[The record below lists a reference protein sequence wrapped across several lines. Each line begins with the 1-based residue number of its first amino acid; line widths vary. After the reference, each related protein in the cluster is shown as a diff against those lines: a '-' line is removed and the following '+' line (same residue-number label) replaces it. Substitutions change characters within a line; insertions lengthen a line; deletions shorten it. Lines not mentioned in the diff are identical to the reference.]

1 MPTGSL
7 SRTITA
13 LGRHSERKNGGGTVL
28 SAPPPLNFARRAG
41 NGTRT
46 RDPNLGKVVLYQLSY
61 SRTIRSSLQRR
72 RTAPSLRDAHA
83 NERKNICLR
92 WRPSG
97 GEGNRTP
104 DLLNAI
110 QALSQLSY
118 APGTP
123 LKTQNLRSHQEPRR
137 IAEGI
142 SSVKKSGLAKRPS
155 AGILH
160 AAE

>member
-1 MPTGSL
+1 MRCVRCRDDAGP
-7 SRTITA
+7 
-13 LGRHSERKNGGGTVL
+13 V
-28 SAPPPLNFARRAG
+28 SAHRPRVRVQSRAG

-61 SRTIRSSLQRR
+61 SRTLCLSKSARGSRGDHDSMHTPTKANIRL
-72 RTAPSLRDAHA
+72 LR
-83 NERKNICLR
+83 
-92 WRPSG
+92 RPSG

-118 APGTP
+118 APGAPLETP
-123 LKTQNLRSHQEPRR
+123 NERSHQEPRR
-137 IAEGI
+137 IAQGI
-142 SSVKKSGLAKRPS
+142 SSVKKSGLAERLS

-160 AAE
+160 AAG

>member
-1 MPTGSL
+1 MQDRSPVEPSL
-7 SRTITA
+7 TTYRSTSR
-13 LGRHSERKNGGGTVL
+13 LV
-28 SAPPPLNFARRAG
+28 PLIRAG

-61 SRTIRSSLQRR
+61 SRTILELGSRQPVQLHTTIFRHASRQSSEHCI
-72 RTAPSLRDAHA
+72 DAASCVLLPRH
-83 NERKNICLR
+83 
-92 WRPSG
+92 G

-118 APGTP
+118 APACSP
-123 LKTQNLRSHQEPRR
+123 LHNERSDGSRQEPRR

-142 SSVKKSGLAKRPS
+142 SSVKKLGLAK
-155 AGILH
+155 I
-160 AAE
+160 